1 MPQTESH
8 LLQTLLNNL
17 NRGILLEDTQRV
29 IRLVNPH
36 FCELFGIPG
45 NPDVLVGEN
54 CQDVVRQVKGLF
66 EEPDAYGASVEQLIK
81 KAQPVSRE
89 RWRLKDGRTFERDFI
104 PVVEDGKLTS
114 FFWIYQDVTNEVE
127 QSNRIKKD
135 TYFRRLLENMQ
146 LGMVESDTDGFIM
159 DVTEPFCEMLGYKR
173 EEIVGQHGDELL
185 QDASQKA
192 ILQAQTNL
200 REKGISSVYELM
212 LKRKDGS
219 KMWMLVSGAPLY
231 NQDNELIGSFGI
243 HMDITQRKKDVR
255 LLQEARSK
263 AEQASKAKEQLMA
276 NVSHEM
282 RTPMNGIVGFTNLLM
297 ADPQLTGQQRF
308 YLDAIQRSANNLQ
321 LTIEDL
327 LDFTKI
333 EKGKILFDERPFELG
348 KLVETITSAY
358 TDLAREG
365 GNKMDV
371 SVDPSIPKFLIGD
384 PAKTGQ
390 VIKHLLVHSLRT
402 TSNGTV
408 FLEVVGQ
415 DVGER
420 YQVIIRVQDTGKG
433 YTNKEVSQ
441 LFESFFMPD
450 KEYTRAVGT
459 GVGLAIVKR
468 ILDRMGA
475 DIEVVSTPNK
485 GTTYEAEISFGKEA
499 ERMKG
504 KPARPVKKPEDVHI
518 LVAEDNEIN
527 QMLIR
532 ENLKRWNFSYEIVD
546 TGTAALNALGQHSF
560 DLVLMDL
567 QMPEMGGIEATTIIR
582 NEFKEPVKSIPIIAL
597 TAYALREDRDR
608 CLSAGMNDYV
618 SKPFSPET
626 LLEKLTRHVT
636 KYRIA
641 LQEPEGAVQDDQP
654 KLEHISIDQMN
665 LFTRGN
671 DALQKA
677 LINKTVSQ
685 ADQIMETLR
694 TMTKGEKWADLFS
707 EVHRLKPNVSL
718 MGMMRI
724 EPLIREINEDL
735 RYKENLDTI
744 PKRMNQF
751 LAGYTKAIE
760 ELMSLQ

>member
-1 MPQTESH
+1 MPQPESH

-17 NRGILLEDTQRV
+17 NRGILLEDTKRI

-36 FCELFGIPG
+36 FCELFGLPG

-54 CQDVVRQVKGLF
+54 CQDAVQQVKGMF
-66 EEPDAYGASVEQLIK
+66 EEPETYAASIEQLIK
-81 KAQPVSRE
+81 KARPVYKE
-89 RWRLKDGRTFERDFI
+89 RWRLKDGRLFERDFI
-104 PVVEDGKLTS
+104 PVIEDGKLDS
-114 FFWIYQDVTNEVE
+114 FFWIYQDITEDVE
-127 QSNRIKKD
+127 QSKRIKKD
-135 TYFRRLLENMQ
+135 TYFRTLLENMQ
-146 LGMVESDTDGFIM
+146 LGMVESDNDGFII

-173 EEIVGQHGDELL
+173 EEIVGRPGDELL

-200 REKGISSVYELM
+200 REQGISSVYELM

-231 NQDNELIGSFGI
+231 DQDNNLIGSFGI

-308 YLDAIQRSANNLQ
+308 YLEAIQRSANNLQ

-333 EKGKILFDERPFELG
+333 EKGKINLDDRPFELA
-348 KLVETITSAY
+348 KLVETISSAY
-358 TDLAREG
+358 TDLAKEG
-365 GNKMDV
+365 GNKLDV
-371 SVDPSIPKFLIGD
+371 SIDPSIPKSLVGD

-415 DVGER
+415 DIGTE

-433 YTNKEVSQ
+433 YTTKEVNQ
-441 LFESFFMPD
+441 LFDSFFMPD
-450 KEYTRAVGT
+450 KEYTRVVGT

-468 ILDRMGA
+468 ILDRMNA
-475 DIEVVSTPNK
+475 DIEVVSIPGK
-485 GTTYEAEISFGKEA
+485 GTTYEAEISFGKVD
-499 ERMKG
+499 ERIKG
-504 KPARPVKKPEDVHI
+504 KRARPVKKPEDVHI

-532 ENLKRWNFSYEIVD
+532 ENLKRWNFSFEIVD
-546 TGTAALNALGQHSF
+546 TGIAALEALQKNSF
-560 DLVLMDL
+560 DVVLMDL
-567 QMPEMGGIEATTIIR
+567 QMPEMGGVEATTIIR
-582 NEFKEPVKSIPIIAL
+582 NEFKEPLRSVPIIAL

-641 LQEPEGAVQDDQP
+641 LQEPESVKEDEQP
-654 KLEHISIDQMN
+654 KLEHVSVDQIN

-671 DALQKA
+671 DTLQKA

-694 TMTKGEKWADLFS
+694 TMTKGENWTDLFA

-735 RYKENLDTI
+735 RHKEHLDTL
-744 PKRMNQF
+744 PGRMEEF
-751 LAGYTKAIE
+751 LTRLRTGH
-760 ELMSLQ
+760 